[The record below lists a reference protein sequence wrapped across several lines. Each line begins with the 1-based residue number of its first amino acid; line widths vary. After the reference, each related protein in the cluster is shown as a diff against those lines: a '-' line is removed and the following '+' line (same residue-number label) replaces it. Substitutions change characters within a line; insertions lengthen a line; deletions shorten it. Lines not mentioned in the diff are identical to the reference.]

1 MEESTEQPT
10 TKSIAIKWGVINGLI
25 GIIFFLILD
34 FTGLSQSPVQYLGLV
49 ISVAIIFLAH
59 KEFKELGDGFMSYG
73 KGLGIGTLLSVVA
86 SVISGIFTYLYVSFV
101 NPAYIDAVKD
111 KQITDMQNRGMSDAE
126 IDQAMQFS
134 AGFMSPVAI
143 TIFAIIGGI
152 FFGFI
157 LSLLVSIFTK
167 NANPEEAI

>member
-10 TKSIAIKWGVINGLI
+10 TKSVAMKWGIINGLI

-34 FTGLSQSPVQYLGLV
+34 FTGLSQSPVQYFGLV
-49 ISVAIIFLAH
+49 ITIAIIFLAH
-59 KEFKELGDGFMSYG
+59 KEFKDLGDGFMSYG
-73 KGLGIGTLLSVVA
+73 KGLGIGTLI
-86 SVISGIFTYLYVSFV
+86 SVISSAISSLFMYVYVSFV

-134 AGFMSPVAI
+134 SGFMSPVAI
-143 TIFAIIGGI
+143 TIFAVIGGI

-167 NANPEEAI
+167 NNNPEEAI